1 MADSAQGRRVLVAVV
16 TGDVGERI
24 KEWREQHDP
33 KLARRLPPHAT
44 LCYWLPDVALDNLDR
59 QVRHAFPEPIR
70 VRLGGVQEFDNVD
83 RTFFVDVSETD
94 VLDSARERLFD
105 GAFVDLPAKDR
116 HWTWHVTCVRN
127 SVRRDLDAL
136 RAHAAELSLNTGW
149 EIETIACLELRGGR
163 YLELQRWDLSSAT
176 DRSMNRR

>member
-1 MADSAQGRRVLVAVV
+1 
-16 TGDVGERI
+16 
-24 KEWREQHDP
+24 
-33 KLARRLPPHAT
+33 
-44 LCYWLPDVALDNLDR
+44 
-59 QVRHAFPEPIR
+59 
-70 VRLGGVQEFDNVD
+70 VQEFDNVD